1 MNAIRITLVALALC
15 ALVACSSDSGTP
27 AAPDTSTSLSTTPSE
42 ATESSSIDASASGS
56 ASASESA
63 SGGSTATVSLRTAKV
78 KGVGTVLV
86 EEDGITVYLFTND
99 TGSTSTCTGSC
110 AATWPPLTTAGQPT
124 AGKGADDSKLG
135 TTMSDAGEQ
144 VTYDGHPLY
153 LYSGDKRAGQATGQG
168 IGDVWFAVTADGGPA
183 GQADDN
189 GGGNSGN
196 G

>member
-1 MNAIRITLVALALC
+1 MKAIRITLVAVALC
-15 ALVACSSDSGTP
+15 ALAACSSDSGTP

-42 ATESSSIDASASGS
+42 ATESSSIGASASES
-56 ASASESA
+56 ESESA
-63 SGGSTATVSLRTAKV
+63 SGGPVATVSLHTAKV

-110 AATWPPLTTAGQPT
+110 AATWPPLITAGQPT
-124 AGKGADDSKLG
+124 AGKGADDGKLG
-135 TTMSDAGEQ
+135 TTTSDGGEQ

-153 LYSGDKRAGQATGQG
+153 LYSGDKRTGQANGQG
-168 IGDVWFAVTADGGPA
+168 IGGVWFAVTADGNPA